1 MLIYTMLV
9 SWSQTNQ
16 QLLRQIAH
24 TASSSFQARASWLQL
39 LTVHDLVVPL
49 WDPPPL
55 INSPGSFK
63 PWGQAEKLA
72 PHSRYSSTCFSMT
85 GRQQKAGSTFNFHLE
100 PDHCIIHHI
109 SAWQSLGMAACVM

>member
-55 INSPGSFK
+55 
-63 PWGQAEKLA
+63 
-72 PHSRYSSTCFSMT
+72 SSTAQGHSSHGVRLKNWHRT
-85 GRQQKAGSTFNFHLE
+85 
-100 PDHCIIHHI
+100 PVI
-109 SAWQSLGMAACVM
+109 AARASP